1 MTQYKVINYYGA
13 TLIVS
18 SSGEIFREAHTTV
31 DRLGKVHKYP
41 RRQLTAVKEP
51 RTGYM
56 RVGVRIDGTLRNLS
70 VHRAVALAFLGAP
83 APDQVVNHINE
94 NRADNRLENLEW
106 TTQKGNIHHSLA
118 LHPEYTRNAAKPVA
132 QIKDGEIIKIYQSAR
147 AACREL
153 GLKGSSAIN
162 MAARGVTKTSHG
174 FNWRYV

>member
-51 RTGYM
+51 STGYM
-56 RVGVRIDGTLRNLS
+56 RVGVRIDGALRNLS

-94 NRADNRLENLEW
+94 DRTDNRLENLEW
-106 TTQKGNIHHSLA
+106 VSQKENIAHSTR
-118 LHPEYTRNAAKPVA
+118 LHPEYAHNGAKKVA
-132 QIKDGEIIKIYQSAR
+132 QIKDGKIIRIYRSAR
-147 AACREL
+147 EAAKE
-153 GLKGSSAIN
+153 
-162 MAARGVTKTSHG
+162 MGVTPSAVSIATRASYRTCRGYKWQ
-174 FNWRYV
+174 FV